1 MSLVQVHILAI
12 IVSIIVRSGAHETE
26 LALEAHEDTGK
37 QT

>member
-1 MSLVQVHILAI
+1 MGLVQVHII